1 VDIAFAAL
9 DRVRKALPNL
19 RILLFGTE
27 RISANLMP
35 PPGAEFHYRPA
46 QSELRKIYARSDA
59 WLCGSRQDGFH
70 LPLLEAMACRCPVVT
85 SRVGGATEF
94 VEHGVNGFLVDVN
107 DSVDLAEKLVQLLKL
122 PENDW
127 LTMSSNALS
136 TARRY
141 TWEDA
146 TDLLQNALFEITSSS
161 RVPCL

>member
-1 VDIAFAAL
+1 
-9 DRVRKALPNL
+9 
-19 RILLFGTE
+19 
-27 RISANLMP
+27 
-35 PPGAEFHYRPA
+35 
-46 QSELRKIYARSDA
+46 
-59 WLCGSRQDGFH
+59 
-70 LPLLEAMACRCPVVT
+70 MACRCPVVT

-107 DSVDLAEKLVQLLKL
+107 DSVDLAEKLMQLLKL

-146 TDLLQNALFEITSSS
+146 TDLLQNALFEITGGS
-161 RVPCL
+161 RVPSL